1 MSLLFFSVFPFR
13 SGTILGMYNLD
24 KKMGNTDLLGRYF
37 WRIESSDGK
46 GAFEKCF
53 SWVNSQIE
61 TNFMFWYYWR
71 IRWDTRMAC
80 PCTIR
85 QAFLDRGR
93 FYRDWYFSWPEICFR
108 SRRFFYFSYHGFGS
122 QLCCYSTEWEDYG
135 ALKIGPP
142 EGGHISVARYN
153 TYYLPILKHT
163 SFAVLKG
170 FFAIYFTSIDHLIPA
185 NFTDHPPGVSTVVT
199 LFETSFNCS
208 RSSLAPKRANKRP
221 SFLRQRNY

>member
-1 MSLLFFSVFPFR
+1 
-13 SGTILGMYNLD
+13 
-24 KKMGNTDLLGRYF
+24 MGNTDLVGRYF

-61 TNFMFWYYWR
+61 TNFIFWYYWS
-71 IRWDTRMAC
+71 IRWDSRMAC
-80 PCTIR
+80 PCTMW

-93 FYRDWYFSWPEICFR
+93 FYWDWYFSWPEICFR

-122 QLCCYSTEWEDYG
+122 QLCCYSTEWEDFG

-153 TYYLPILKHT
+153 TYYGKT
-163 SFAVLKG
+163 EVLTDTEAYNFCCVEG
-170 FFAIYFTSIDHLIPA
+170 FFCDFFYQY
-185 NFTDHPPGVSTVVT
+185 
-199 LFETSFNCS
+199 
-208 RSSLAPKRANKRP
+208 RP
-221 SFLRQRNY
+221 SDTCQFYRPPPRRKYDRQIIWNFFQLLKILISPEACQ